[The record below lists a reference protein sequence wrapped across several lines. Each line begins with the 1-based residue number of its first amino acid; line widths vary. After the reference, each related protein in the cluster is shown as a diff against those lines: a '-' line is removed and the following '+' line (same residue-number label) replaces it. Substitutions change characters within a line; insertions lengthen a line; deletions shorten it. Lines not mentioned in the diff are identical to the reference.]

1 MYTKNFYDSPLNGFN
16 SLNVHTPF
24 RRHYVTLSNNK
35 HTIDK
40 PLQIDPWFTTGFT
53 DGEGCFTC
61 SVLKSHSYKL
71 GWEVQPTFQIKL
83 HVRDLP
89 LLLGIQRSLGGIGVI
104 SSSQSVCTLRV
115 RKFQELVELVKFFD
129 KYPLITKKIGDY
141 LLFKQIVSIMQLKE
155 HLTLEGLQKIINIR
169 ATLNYGLSKELQLMF
184 PETIPV
190 SRPRRETS
198 VIPHPQWI
206 AGFTSAE
213 GNFSVSLDKG
223 IFKSLLFKITQ
234 HQRDEVLLTAIKE
247 YYNCGYCYLRKKE
260 NVIDFK
266 TTKFSEINEIIIPF
280 FINNP
285 ILGVKSLDFNDWCLI
300 SEIVKKREHKLASL
314 REAGLRPADPRGG
327 QPPLR
332 LEENIIKIKEIQ
344 KGMNRGRS
352 F

>member
-1 MYTKNFYDSPLNGFN
+1 MKEKHKLYTKTFYDSPLNVFKF
-16 SLNVHTPF
+16 LNVNT
-24 RRHYVTLSNNK
+24 RRYYVTLSNNK
-35 HTIDK
+35 HTFEY
-40 PLQIDPWFTTGFT
+40 LQIDPWFTTGFT

-61 SVLKSHSYKL
+61 TVLKSHSYKL

-104 SSSQSVCTLRV
+104 SSSQSICILRV
-115 RKFQELVELVKFFD
+115 RKLQELVELVKFFD

-155 HLTLEGLQKIINIR
+155 HLTLEGLQKIINIK
-169 ATLNYGLSKELQLMF
+169 ATLNFGLSEELQLMF

-190 SRPRRETS
+190 PRPLALNEGRETLE
-198 VIPHPQWI
+198 IPHSQWI
-206 AGFTSAE
+206 AGFASAE
-213 GNFSVSLDKG
+213 GSFSVSLDKD

-234 HQRDEVLLTAIKE
+234 HKIDEVLLTAIKE
-247 YYNCGYCYLRKKE
+247 YFNCGYCYLRKKE

-285 ILGVKSLDFNDWCLI
+285 ILGVKSLDFNDWCLV
-300 SEIVKKREHKLASL
+300 SEIVKKGEHKSEKGAL
-314 REAGLRPADPRGG
+314 
-327 QPPLR
+327 
-332 LEENIIKIKEIQ
+332 KIREIQ
-344 KGMNRGRS
+344 RGMNRGRS
-352 F
+352 KKIVS